1 MSGVGVLLLFL
12 EMFNLSKISMRDNN
26 TCNGFKNDLNVRSK
40 SFILLSTFNEEISNS
55 LISLRD
61 IKSVNC

>member
-61 IKSVNC
+61 MKSVNC